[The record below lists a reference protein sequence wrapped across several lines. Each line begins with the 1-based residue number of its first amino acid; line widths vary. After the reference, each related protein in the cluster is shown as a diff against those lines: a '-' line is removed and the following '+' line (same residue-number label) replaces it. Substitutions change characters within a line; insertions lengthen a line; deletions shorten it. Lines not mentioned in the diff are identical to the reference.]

1 MDILG
6 LQRKRTRRFSRASS
20 PSPRASRPTSMI
32 GFLKDDTASDDQFY
46 FMDFSKLAAHIVW
59 RMAHFIDDAKLGR
72 GRSFDELKDYLFQ
85 TGLQVSICETKVSN
99 EETRKALFFTDVSSF
114 GFALRDTQ
122 ICDQLA
128 LENLAKHVTDIPDET
143 PVTSTR
149 ASLVPEVEDEERPT
163 WYYAPSPAER
173 GENDKVLIAA
183 LSERGI
189 YGVFKPKNLGGADPY
204 KCPMGMKMV
213 SRVKKDGSFVDA
225 PYSKTYRPIKT
236 SPNMYTLETNSAA
249 RTMKFE
255 TISGHSLEGFLSSIY
270 DDGCFTIHG
279 KSVFA
284 DRPFYGRRIK
294 DSKLIKVQQQ
304 GENAYSPYL
313 PSGVDKAFLHNYLPK
328 KFGGNASKMK
338 RLLNTAIFTM
348 LELGN
353 ILPQKRTVFA
363 IDIDDLEVPEDLIGE
378 IDFIN
383 NQQESIAWLREKLP
397 EAMQDAKLVLM
408 LSSSYGMAKDSGTA
422 TYLGR
427 GGDKVSL
434 RVWVQADKPIDCQ
447 DFQRLIWHHIDGLAA
462 DTLLYSDNQPVYG
475 NPRFEGCAD
484 PLSGERTIVVPGTTT
499 FDVDMLAE
507 EAEALDEELN
517 KERPLAGRSG
527 AGGNQPGQRSYQRPV
542 KKIVVNPDDGL
553 IDQSRARVLEKLTSL
568 GDTELMEAYTR
579 GRGHFDAVRNVING
593 HIYAVYDLYP
603 TLPPI
608 SQNDLVQTTRDDE
621 LMDEVDFLKE
631 AITEAFFN
639 AAENPSRATDMT
651 VLHRY
656 GVGENGLV
664 INGKVAGLLESTTNR
679 VWSAKKVEHTK
690 TLKTILDTAKA
701 GGELDRQVAKE
712 YLEKCT
718 HPTAANKSNFA
729 LKVDLFNGYRVLF
742 NPEGIFIDHP
752 EINDIDS
759 KFATYSG
766 MDRFFWAPVT
776 NSSKIPSQWKQGSL
790 DHIFEKLADPEAAQN
805 MVFCHNCELAD
816 IEHLLP
822 KPASQRALPRPRI
835 RNPLKPRTV
844 ASEGVSE
851 SKAPESD
858 KKADLKVVP
867 KEDRPK
873 RIIRRL
879 NI

>member
-6 LQRKRTRRFSRASS
+6 SQKKRTRQFNKGATRA
-20 PSPRASRPTSMI
+20 RASRPASVI
-32 GFLKDDTASDDQFY
+32 GFLKDETSSDEEFY
-46 FMDFSKLAAHIVW
+46 FMDFSKLAAHITW
-59 RMAHFIDDAKLGR
+59 RVAHFIDDAKLGR
-72 GRSFDELKDYLFQ
+72 GRSFNELKDYLFG
-85 TGLQVSICETKVSN
+85 TGLQVSIRETQDSN
-99 EETRKALFFTDVSSF
+99 GNARKALFFTDVSSF

-128 LENLAKHVTDIPDET
+128 LETLAKHVTDIPDET
-143 PVTSTR
+143 PSTSTR
-149 ASLVPEVEDEERPT
+149 ASLVPEVEDQERPT
-163 WYYAPSPAER
+163 WFYAPSPAER
-173 GENDKVLIAA
+173 GENDKVLVAA
-183 LSERGI
+183 LSEQGI
-189 YGVFKPKNLGGADPY
+189 YGVFKPKNLGDADPY

-225 PYSKTYRPIKT
+225 PYSKTYTPIKT

-255 TISGHSLEGFLSSIY
+255 TISGHSLEGFLGSIY
-270 DDGCFTIHG
+270 DDGCFTVHG

-284 DRPFYGRRIK
+284 DRTFYGRRIK

-304 GENAYSPYL
+304 GDKAYSPYV

-328 KFGGNASKMK
+328 KYGDNASKMK
-338 RLLNTAIFTM
+338 GLLNTAVFTT

-353 ILPQKRTVFA
+353 ILPQQRTVFA
-363 IDIDDLEVPEDLIGE
+363 IDIDDLEVPEDLVGE

-408 LSSSYGMAKDSGTA
+408 LSSSHGMAKDSGTV

-447 DFQRLIWHHIDGLAA
+447 DFQRLIWHHISGMAA
-462 DTLLYSDNQPVYG
+462 DTLLYSDNQPIYG
-475 NPRFEGCAD
+475 NPRFDGCDD
-484 PLSGERTIVVPGTTT
+484 PLSGKRTIVVPGAPT

-507 EAEALDEELN
+507 EAEALDQ
-517 KERPLAGRSG
+517 ERNIVRPVAGRSG

-553 IDQSRARVLEKLTSL
+553 NDQSRARVLEKLTSL

-639 AAENPSRATDMT
+639 AAENPSRTTDMT

-679 VWSAKKVEHTK
+679 VWTAKKVEHTK

-701 GGELDRQVAKE
+701 GGELDRQMANE
-712 YLEKCT
+712 YLEKYT

-729 LKVDLFNGYRVLF
+729 LKADLFNGYRVLF
-742 NPEGIFIDHP
+742 NIEGIFIDHP

-766 MDRFFWAPVT
+766 MDRFFWASVT

-790 DHIFEKLADPEAAQN
+790 DHIFMKLADPEAAQN

-867 KEDRPK
+867 REDRPK
-873 RIIRRL
+873 KIIRRL